1 VAKASGVRT
10 WFRALFSHSMS
21 SRILIADD
29 HAGVRKMLKLLVET
43 QAGWEVCGEA
53 ENGREAVAKAAE
65 LQPDL
70 IVLDLAMPVM
80 DGIRASREISAAMPG
95 VPILMHTLHYSSA
108 LELEAK
114 KVGVKRVVAK
124 TGSGDELVSAMGA
137 LLSEGANPV
146 AAVVSAPEVEMTIV
160 DAPAAKAPGDAGE
173 SSSSTN
179 DGYENAPK
187 PD

>member
-1 VAKASGVRT
+1 
-10 WFRALFSHSMS
+10 MS

-29 HAGVRKMLKLLVET
+29 HAGVRKMLKMLVEA

-53 ENGREAVAKAAE
+53 GNGVEAVAKAAE

-80 DGIRASREISAAMPG
+80 DGIRAAREISAAMPS
-95 VPILMHTLHYSSA
+95 VPILMHTLHYSAA

-114 KVGVKRVVAK
+114 KVGVRRVVAK

-137 LLSEGANPV
+137 LLSDSANPTV
-146 AAVVSAPEVEMTIV
+146 NVVSAPKAGMPIV
-160 DAPAAKAPGDAGE
+160 DVPARKAPGDAGE
-173 SSSSTN
+173 SASSTN
-179 DGYENAPK
+179 DAEENTPK
-187 PD
+187 PN